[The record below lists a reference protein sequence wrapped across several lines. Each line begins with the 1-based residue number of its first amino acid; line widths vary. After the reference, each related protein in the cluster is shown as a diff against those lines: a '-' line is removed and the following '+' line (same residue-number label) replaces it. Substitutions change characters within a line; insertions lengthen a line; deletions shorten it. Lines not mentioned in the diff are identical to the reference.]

1 MAVVF
6 RQEVS
11 IVARRSRN
19 RDAARAIQCLDV
31 EPMMN
36 RTPAA
41 VIEQV
46 TNVRQDYR
54 ICKIL
59 IRQSCKILQS
69 CQST

>member
-6 RQEVS
+6 RREVS

-19 RDAARAIQCLDV
+19 RDAVQAIRCLDV

-36 RTPAA
+36 RTPVA

-46 TNVRQDYR
+46 TNVRQDLR
-54 ICKIL
+54 VKVPDH
-59 IRQSCKILQS
+59 RRSS
-69 CQST
+69 